1 MKLYDELLA
10 LVDLLEQHR
19 IEYAIC
25 GGLALGILGHPRMTR
40 DIDLLVQ
47 AEDLERLTEVIKAIG
62 FTVPAGRI
70 PFRLGQPT
78 EQIVHRV
85 NKIAGGQLL
94 TLDLLIVPPFLA
106 DVWDGRITI
115 QWQGRRVQIV
125 SREGLVRMKRLAGRK
140 QDIADLEK
148 LEAPFDDTHP
158 TS

>member
-10 LVDLLEQHR
+10 LVDLLEQHQ

-40 DIDLLVQ
+40 DIDLLVR

-85 NKIAGGQLL
+85 NKIVDRRVL
-94 TLDLLIVPPFLA
+94 TLDLMILPPHLR
-106 DVWDGRITI
+106 DVWDGRIRI
-115 QWQGRRVQIV
+115 QWQGRAVRIV
-125 SREGLVRMKRLAGRK
+125 SRDGLARMKRLAGRK
-140 QDIADLEK
+140 QDVADLDT
-148 LEAPFDDTHP
+148 LGASFDDTP
-158 TS
+158 SPP